1 MQKVHLVQYLDVRY
15 KVQIQ
20 HVLTRGRLFT
30 HQDAGCTV
38 LTMMQGCLVFTHQD
52 AGCTV
57 LTMMQGCLL
66 SKMQAVQYSP

>member
-1 MQKVHLVQYLDVRY
+1 MQKVQLVQYLDVRY

-38 LTMMQGCLVFTHQD
+38 LTMMQGCL
-52 AGCTV
+52 
-57 LTMMQGCLL
+57 LTMMQGYI
-66 SKMQAVQYSP
+66 YSPRVGWL

>member
-1 MQKVHLVQYLDVRY
+1 MQKVQLVQYLDVRY

-38 LTMMQGCLVFTHQD
+38 LTMMQGCL
-52 AGCTV
+52 
-57 LTMMQGCLL
+57 LT
-66 SKMQAVQYSP
+66 KMQDVQYSP